1 MCYLVIEGAAAQSK
15 QTGSLS
21 GGFFAYLM
29 PSFISG
35 HTTYKEG

>member
-1 MCYLVIEGAAAQSK
+1 MLLRAAAQSK

-29 PSFISG
+29 PSFNFSG
-35 HTTYKEG
+35 HTIQRIIL